1 MPNKAY
7 VGRVGGFAVALGV
20 GAAIVTG
27 WGSGP
32 AWADESGGT
41 AGSTDSS
48 IVSGKKAKKADPG
61 DEQGAKKSRDR
72 SSPKDAPASTAKAP
86 EETAADDGPVDKPK
100 TSKKSDPSTPKPV
113 KKKTPRPASSAADS
127 KRDATDPPTATATHK
142 KTTDADPTD
151 SATPL
156 RIATTQALSSAT
168 PTVTLT
174 TVPRPNPLSPIM
186 TAVTS
191 LVSGI
196 VNAILS
202 PFVASSTPGTPAATP
217 SVWSLLAFARRE
229 FENAFTAPSLAAGQV
244 DTQTT
249 GQTFAEPEER
259 TLILT
264 AFPAEAD
271 AILARTTLDP
281 NPSVVVDGRHFYL
294 GTLGGK
300 KVIVAMTGIGMVN
313 ATSTTETALDHFT
326 PESGIS
332 IGAVV
337 FSGVAGGSGRTEIG
351 DVAVPARWT
360 SDDGATW
367 HAVDLGMLAAA
378 NTVDVDLRSTDTIG
392 DPACGYCG
400 PLSWLPLVNLGRQ
413 PVLFTGGDGSSDDN
427 NNGTA
432 FPAIPSIPLVGDIF
446 GPQPFAAPDFSPLFV
461 GNFFTAIVPFL
472 LNGLLSNLIGL
483 FAPVAPAVDAVDQ
496 ETAAA
501 QQVADAHGIPFLGVR
516 GMSDGPGDPLHLPGY
531 PFSFFVYKQIAA
543 DNAAIVTE
551 AFLESWTGP

>member
-1 MPNKAY
+1 MPGKAY
-7 VGRVGGFAVALGV
+7 VGRVGGLAVTLGV

-27 WGSGP
+27 WGSGL
-32 AWADESGGT
+32 AWADESGGP
-41 AGSTDSS
+41 AASTDSS
-48 IVSGKKAKKADPG
+48 TASGTKATKATKANPSY
-61 DEQGAKKSRDR
+61 EQGPAKPGNGSV
-72 SSPKDAPASTAKAP
+72 PKDAPASTTKTP
-86 EETAADDGPVDKPK
+86 PETAADDGPSNKPR
-100 TSKKSDPSTPKPV
+100 TSNRSDPATPKPV
-113 KKKTPRPASSAADS
+113 KKTPHPASSAAAPKS
-127 KRDATDPPTATATHK
+127 DATVPATATHK
-142 KTTDADPTD
+142 ETSDADPTA
-151 SATPL
+151 SAAALPNV
-156 RIATTQALSSAT
+156 TTQKLSSET
-168 PTVTLT
+168 PSAKLT
-174 TVPRPNPLSPIM
+174 IEPTPKPLPPM
-186 TAVTS
+186 VTAVTS
-191 LVSGI
+191 LVSGV

-202 PFVASSTPGTPAATP
+202 PFAASNAPGTPAATP
-217 SVWSLLAFARRE
+217 SIWSLLAFARRE
-229 FENAFTAPSLAAGQV
+229 FENAFTAPSLAAGRV

-249 GQTFAEPEER
+249 GQTLAEPGQR
-259 TLILT
+259 TLILS

-281 NPSVVVDGRHFYL
+281 NPSVVVDGHHFYL

-313 ATSTTETALDHFT
+313 ATNTTEVALDHFT

-360 SDDGATW
+360 SDDGQTW
-367 HAVDLGMLAAA
+367 HAVDSGMLAAA
-378 NTVDVDLRSTDTIG
+378 NTLDVDLLSTDTIG
-392 DPACGYCG
+392 DPACFYCG
-400 PLSWLPLVNLGRQ
+400 PLSWFPLVNLNRE
-413 PVLFTGGDGSSDDN
+413 PALFVGGDGSSDDN

-461 GNFFTAIVPFL
+461 GNLFTAVVPFL
-472 LNGLLSNLIGL
+472 AGGLLSNLTGL
-483 FAPVAPAVDAVDQ
+483 ISPVAPAVDAVDQ

-531 PFSFFVYKQIAA
+531 PFTFVVYKQIAA

>member
-1 MPNKAY
+1 MPGKAF
-7 VGRVGGFAVALGV
+7 VGRVGGLAVTLGV

-27 WGSGP
+27 WGSGL
-32 AWADESGGT
+32 AWADESGGQAASTESST
-41 AGSTDSS
+41 A
-48 IVSGKKAKKADPG
+48 SGKEAKKANPDDQQGPAKPG
-61 DEQGAKKSRDR
+61 KGSV
-72 SSPKDAPASTAKAP
+72 PKEAPASTAKTPP
-86 EETAADDGPVDKPK
+86 EAAADDGPSNKPR
-100 TSKKSDPSTPKPV
+100 TSKRSDPATPKPA
-113 KKKTPRPASSAADS
+113 KKETPRPASSAADPQS
-127 KRDATDPPTATATHK
+127 DAADSPTATHK
-142 KTTDADPTD
+142 KTTDADPTA
-151 SATPL
+151 SATSLPNV
-156 RIATTQALSSAT
+156 TTQTLSTAMPSAN
-168 PTVTLT
+168 LT
-174 TVPRPNPLSPIM
+174 TEPTPQPLSPM
-186 TAVTS
+186 ATAVTS
-191 LVSGI
+191 LVSGL

-202 PFVASSTPGTPAATP
+202 PFAASNSPGTPAATP
-217 SVWSLLAFARRE
+217 SIWSLMAFARRE
-229 FENAFTAPSLAAGQV
+229 FENAFTAPSLAAGRV

-249 GQTFAEPEER
+249 GQTVAEPGQR

-281 NPSVVVDGRHFYL
+281 NPSVVVDGHHFYL

-313 ATSTTETALDHFT
+313 ATNTTEVALDHFT

-351 DVAVPARWT
+351 SVAVPARWT
-360 SDDGATW
+360 SDDGVTW
-367 HAVDLGMLAAA
+367 HAVDPGMLAAA

-400 PLSWLPLVNLGRQ
+400 PLSWLPLVNLNRE
-413 PVLFTGGDGSSDDN
+413 PDLFVGGDGSSDDN

-446 GPQPFAAPDFSPLFV
+446 GPQPFAAPDFSLLFV

-472 LNGLLSNLIGL
+472 VNGLLSNLIGL
-483 FAPVAPAVDAVDQ
+483 FSPVAPAVDAVDQ

-531 PFSFFVYKQIAA
+531 PFTFVVYKQIAA

>member
-1 MPNKAY
+1 MPGKAY
-7 VGRVGGFAVALGV
+7 VGRVGGLAVALGV

-27 WGSGP
+27 WGSGL
-32 AWADESGGT
+32 AWADESGG
-41 AGSTDSS
+41 AAASTDSS
-48 IVSGKKAKKADPG
+48 TASGKEAKKANAG
-61 DEQGAKKSRDR
+61 DEQGTKKPGVGSVQ
-72 SSPKDAPASTAKAP
+72 KDAPASTTKTAP
-86 EETAADDGPVDKPK
+86 EAAADDGPSNKPR
-100 TSKKSDPSTPKPV
+100 TSKRSDPATPKPA
-113 KKKTPRPASSAADS
+113 KKETPRPASSAADPQS
-127 KRDATDPPTATATHK
+127 DAADPPTATHK
-142 KTTDADPTD
+142 ETTDADPTA
-151 SATPL
+151 SATSLPNV
-156 RIATTQALSSAT
+156 TTQTLSTAMPSAK
-168 PTVTLT
+168 LT
-174 TVPRPNPLSPIM
+174 TEPTPQPLSPM
-186 TAVTS
+186 ATAVTS
-191 LVSGI
+191 LVSGL

-202 PFVASSTPGTPAATP
+202 PFAASNTPGTPAATP
-217 SVWSLLAFARRE
+217 SIWSLLAFARRE
-229 FENAFTAPSLAAGQV
+229 FENVFTGPSLAAGRV

-249 GQTFAEPEER
+249 GQTLAEPGQR

-281 NPSVVVDGRHFYL
+281 NPSVDVDGHHFYL

-313 ATSTTETALDHFT
+313 ATQTTEIALDHFT

-351 DVAVPARWT
+351 SVAVPARWT

-367 HAVDLGMLAAA
+367 HAVDSGMLAAA
-378 NTVDVDLRSTDTIG
+378 DTLNVDLLSSDSIG
-392 DPACGYCG
+392 DPACSCG
-400 PLSWLPLVNLGRQ
+400 LLAGPQIDLKREPQ
-413 PVLFTGGDGSSDDN
+413 LFVGGDGSSDDN

-432 FPAIPSIPLVGDIF
+432 FPSIPLGGDIF
-446 GPQPFAAPDFSPLFV
+446 GPQPCAAPDFSLLFT
-461 GNFFTAIVPFL
+461 GNFLQALVPFL
-472 LNGLLSNLIGL
+472 ANGLLSNLTGL
-483 FAPVAPAVDAVDQ
+483 LAPVAPAVDAVDQ

-501 QQVADAHGIPFLGVR
+501 QQVADAHGVPFLGIR

-531 PFSFFVYKQIAA
+531 PFTFVVYKQIAA